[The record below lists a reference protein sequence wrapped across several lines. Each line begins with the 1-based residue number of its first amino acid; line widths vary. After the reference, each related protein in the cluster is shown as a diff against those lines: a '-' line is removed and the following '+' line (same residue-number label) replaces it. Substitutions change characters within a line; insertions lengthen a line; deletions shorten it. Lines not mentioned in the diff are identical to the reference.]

1 MLQIH
6 RLRLDHGAL
15 EGENRRRVTNNPT
28 PCFSWAAAA
37 DGKERRQ
44 AACRVTVSSGSSPLW
59 DSGWIEQEAQ
69 ELRYAGPP
77 LPAERRIAFTVEIR
91 DACGEQSPPA
101 SAWFYLSALPGLP
114 ANWIAPQEDVP
125 GRPLY
130 FRRRF
135 AVRPGLESAAL
146 YICGLGYHQAA
157 LDGVDLTD
165 AVLDPAVTDYSKR
178 VSYVFLPELEERLGP
193 GEHCLSVVV
202 AEGWRR
208 NEGPY
213 LRCIGERAIPFFGR
227 PQLSA
232 LLRLGYADGTVETV
246 EADESWLCGTGEIVS
261 AHLFNGETT
270 DRRQAVPGW
279 NRADGEPKEFQPAR
293 RVPPPGGV
301 PEVMELE
308 PIREQERVPAR
319 SVTPLRDGVSIV
331 DFGKNLAGVCRLK
344 LPDRL
349 LPGQEIVLEH
359 MEFLDEEGDLYLP
372 TLRGARCRDTYIAAG
387 DGQDPAFWQPRFTY
401 HGFRYARVTGL
412 PLVDKADIQA
422 VVLRTDAAPAGVFTC
437 GSGLVNAIQAAIVQ
451 TERSNMHS
459 LLTDCPQRDERMG
472 WLNDATV
479 RFEETPYNFDIGRL
493 FPKVIRDILDT
504 QEADGSITCTAPRIY
519 GERPADPVCSSFL
532 VAGLQALL
540 HTGNL
545 DILRQ
550 AYDGFVRWEECLEGL
565 ADGYILR
572 YSHYGDWAGPV
583 YACEGGDT
591 DIDAVRSLETPG
603 ELLSTGYFYYNAVL
617 LADFAGRLQRPQDA
631 ARFSALAA
639 SIREAML
646 ALWWDGKSGRMATG
660 SQGCQSFVL
669 WLGILPEEG
678 RALAAHRLHED
689 LVRRDYRITTGNL
702 CTRYLMDALTEN
714 GYVDDAWRLITRE
727 EYPSIGY
734 MLQQEATTIWER
746 FELKKTPGMNSH
758 NHPMYGAVGYW
769 FYAYIAGVR
778 PTAPGF
784 AEADIRPFFPEALQS
799 ASAVL
804 DTVRGELSVRWVKR
818 YRAVWLYVTVP
829 FGVRATVYFGESPVQ
844 IGSGSW
850 TFSRPLPPA

>member
-44 AACRVTVSSGSSPLW
+44 AACRVTVSSGASPLW

-359 MEFLDEEGDLYLP
+359 MEFLDEDGDLYLP

-591 DIDAVRSLETPG
+591 DIDAVRSAGNARRAAVHRLF
-603 ELLSTGYFYYNAVL
+603 LLQRRAARGFCRPATAP
-617 LADFAGRLQRPQDA
+617 AGRGALQRPGRVHPGGHA
-631 ARFSALAA
+631 GPLVG
-639 SIREAML
+639 REERP
-646 ALWWDGKSGRMATG
+646 DGHRLPG
-660 SQGCQSFVL
+660 
-669 WLGILPEEG
+669 LPELCPLARHPAGG
-678 RALAAHRLHED
+678 RARPSGPPPPRGSGPPGLSDHHRQPLHPVFDGRADRKRIRGRRVAADHPGGIPLHRLHAAAGGHHD
-689 LVRRDYRITTGNL
+689 L
-702 CTRYLMDALTEN
+702 
-714 GYVDDAWRLITRE
+714 
-727 EYPSIGY
+727 
-734 MLQQEATTIWER
+734 
-746 FELKKTPGMNSH
+746 
-758 NHPMYGAVGYW
+758 GAVR
-769 FYAYIAGVR
+769 AEKDAGDELSQPSHVWGGR
-778 PTAPGF
+778 LLVLRLYRRG
-784 AEADIRPFFPEALQS
+784 EADRSRLCRGGHPAVFPGSAAVRECRAGHGARRAERALGEA
-799 ASAVL
+799 
-804 DTVRGELSVRWVKR
+804 VRGGV
-818 YRAVWLYVTVP
+818 AVCDRSLRCSGD
-829 FGVRATVYFGESPVQ
+829 GVFRGKPRTDWQ
-844 IGSGSW
+844 
-850 TFSRPLPPA
+850 R